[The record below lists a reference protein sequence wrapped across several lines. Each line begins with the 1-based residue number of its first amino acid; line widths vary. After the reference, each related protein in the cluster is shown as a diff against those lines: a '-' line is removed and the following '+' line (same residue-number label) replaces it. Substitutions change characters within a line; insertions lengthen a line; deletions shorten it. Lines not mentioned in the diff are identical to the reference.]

1 MKYEIYDQETG
12 ERIGKPVST
21 TRAAQRLV
29 TLIHQKTGLWPDY
42 RGIKNAGAVKSAI
55 NTGFDMEQERKINNC
70 KECDHYINACCRA
83 GHNYDG
89 TVKSAINIG
98 FDIECKDYKS
108 GKGAPAASRS

>member
-29 TLIHQKTGLWPDY
+29 TLIHQKTGLWQEY
-42 RGIKNAGAVKSAI
+42 RGIKNAGTVKFAI
-55 NTGFDMEQERKINNC
+55 NT
-70 KECDHYINACCRA
+70 
-83 GHNYDG
+83 
-89 TVKSAINIG
+89 G